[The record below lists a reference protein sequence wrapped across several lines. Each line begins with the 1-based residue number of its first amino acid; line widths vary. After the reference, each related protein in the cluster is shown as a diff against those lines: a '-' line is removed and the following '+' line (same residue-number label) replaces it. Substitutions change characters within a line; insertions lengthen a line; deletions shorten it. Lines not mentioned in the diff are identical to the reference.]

1 MVMFVAP
8 LLLIIG
14 PLVPA
19 GLFALFFRR
28 WPLINGLVG
37 GFVAIFLGQTI
48 DNWSLANPAF
58 NTFSLYGRSLVLY
71 EGEQRLFALLYLAF
85 GGLCLLS
92 AVWEQG
98 ADFVPAGFGALSALG
113 AMATIQPFTFGLVAL
128 LIAAALGAMLIQ
140 SGRVGSTL
148 ASWRYLMLTALA
160 LPFLLIAG
168 WMLDSN
174 QLAFVP
180 AAWRLLLV
188 GFIILLAGFPFT
200 AWIRPIVKEAPPL
213 ATAYILGLGQLAI
226 VSFAFR
232 LLAAYPTIS
241 LNTSFLP
248 LLRGS
253 GGATLVVAGLLAF
266 NSRKVSQLVGY
277 LVLADM
283 GAVILSLVGGPAGL
297 SIALLLLV
305 QRFVGLVMAGLG
317 FLFIGN
323 EFDLF
328 TAGRGLAA
336 RKPLGIV
343 LLTFGIL
350 SLIGLPLTPGFS
362 GRWQLVAWVATTES
376 HWLAML
382 LWLVAA
388 SGAVGL
394 LRGLREWLSPTTE
407 VIPTQSPPTL
417 LQKLL
422 VMLAL
427 AAGLF
432 IALFPQPL
440 LNLASQLAQKLTS

>member
-1 MVMFVAP
+1 MFVAP
-8 LLLIIG
+8 FLLIVG

-19 GLFALFFRR
+19 GLLALFFRR
-28 WPLINGLVG
+28 WPLVNGLAG
-37 GFVAIFLGQTI
+37 GLVALFWGQTI
-48 DNWSLANPAF
+48 DNWSLANPDF
-58 NTFSLYGRSLVLY
+58 NTFSLYGRSLILY

-113 AMATIQPFTFGLVAL
+113 VLFTIQPFTFGLVAL

-160 LPFLLIAG
+160 VPFLLIAG

-174 QLAFVP
+174 QLAFLP

-188 GFIILLAGFPFT
+188 GFVILLAGFPFT

-226 VSFAFR
+226 VSFAFQ
-232 LLAAYPTIS
+232 LLAAYPAIS

-283 GAVILSLVGGPAGL
+283 GGVILSLVGGPAGL
-297 SIALLLLV
+297 PIALLLLT
-305 QRFVGLVMAGLG
+305 QRFVGLVLVGLG

-343 LLTFGIL
+343 LLIFGIL

-362 GRWQLVAWVATTES
+362 GRWQLVVWVATRES

-388 SGAVGL
+388 SGVVGL
-394 LRGLREWLSPTTE
+394 VRGMREWLAPA
-407 VIPTQSPPTL
+407 VDPIPTQTPTR
-417 LQKLL
+417 LQQILIL
-422 VMLAL
+422 VAI

-432 IALFPQPL
+432 VALFPQPL
-440 LNLASQLAQKLTS
+440 LTLASQLAQKLIS